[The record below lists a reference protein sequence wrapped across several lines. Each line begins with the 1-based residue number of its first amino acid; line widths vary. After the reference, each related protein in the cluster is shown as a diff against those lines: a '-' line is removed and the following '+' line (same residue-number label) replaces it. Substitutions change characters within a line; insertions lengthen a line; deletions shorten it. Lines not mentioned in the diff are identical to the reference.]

1 MKNKL
6 SILRRLNIKNIVA
19 ALLIL
24 TCAIWL
30 LFFRNGMQ
38 GKTAKFNIVP
48 VKVVKVVLKDMPLE
62 LRVAGSVVAKNT
74 VAVKSRLDSQI
85 MEIKFKDGDY
95 VKKDELLFVLD
106 DRSLKAQLNQLQAN
120 LVRDKAQMDNLKK
133 QYERSKQLVKQGYD
147 SYANL
152 DTAQAEYEVAKA
164 NFKATDAT
172 IDNLKV
178 QIEYAKV
185 RAPISGRAGTINI
198 TLGNNVK
205 ANDTSP
211 LVTINQIKPIRVQ
224 VSLPQKY
231 LEIVHDRIKSKINVT
246 VLHDDGKETLGKLE
260 YMDNGVDQTTGGFVV
275 KAIFE
280 NEDEKLWPGMFV
292 NLKINLGDEKS
303 AITVPEEAIQHGQ
316 TGDFVFIIVDKKAV
330 KKDVKIS
337 RMQNGMAV
345 IENELKEGE
354 VVAIDGILF
363 LRDGVQV
370 SYDEDVSNQKHDK

>member
-1 MKNKL
+1 MLKFFMTNKL
-6 SILRRLNIKNIVA
+6 SILHRLNVKNIVA
-19 ALLIL
+19 TLLIL
-24 TCAIWL
+24 AGIVWL
-30 LFFRNGMQ
+30 LFFRSGVHNKAA
-38 GKTAKFNIVP
+38 KTNIVP
-48 VKVVKVVLKDMPLE
+48 VKVVSVELKDMPLE
-62 LRVAGSVVAKNT
+62 LKVAGSVVAKNT
-74 VAVKSRLDSQI
+74 VAVRSRLDSQI

-95 VKKDELLFVLD
+95 VKKDQLLFVLD
-106 DRSLKAQLNQLQAN
+106 DRSLKAGLNGLQAN
-120 LVRDKAQMDNLKK
+120 LIRDKAQADNLKK

-164 NFKATDAT
+164 NFKATDAS

-178 QIEYAKV
+178 QIEYAQI

-205 ANDTSP
+205 ANDTTP

-224 VSLPQKY
+224 ASFPQKY
-231 LEIVHDRIKSKINVT
+231 LEIIHERIKSGISVWVFDEN
-246 VLHDDGKETLGKLE
+246 GKKTSGKLE
-260 YMDNGVDQTTGGFVV
+260 YVDNAVDQATGSFVA

-303 AITVPEEAIQHGQ
+303 VITVPEVAVQHGQ
-316 TGDFVFIIVDKKAV
+316 IGDFIFVIENKKAV

-337 RMQNGMAV
+337 RMQDGVAV
-345 IENELKEGE
+345 VEDGLKEGD
-354 VVAIDGILF
+354 VVAVDGILF
-363 LRDGVQV
+363 LRDGSEV
-370 SYDEDVSNQKHDK
+370 SYEDK